1 MLKPILISIAL
12 LLPAASLAA
21 PAESRLDLPAMNC
34 PSCAVTVRAA
44 LSQLDGIDRVRIDAE
59 ARRVTVQYDDAQLSE
74 ARIRQLLADA
84 GYPADRN

>member
-34 PSCAVTVRAA
+34 PSCAASA
-44 LSQLDGIDRVRIDAE
+44 
-59 ARRVTVQYDDAQLSE
+59 
-74 ARIRQLLADA
+74 
-84 GYPADRN
+84 